1 MLRSH
6 HRTTPDET
14 FTRLVT
20 NELGRHGYAM
30 RQLSREATSFSAL
43 RHCEEIA
50 HHDRMMQ
57 YASAL
62 VADWAKMHKDDANGL
77 AVADTESFIKMRRFI
92 EDEAESLDQIE
103 RKLFPSR
110 RCSTDED
117 QRFALLP
124 AIVAATCRLFAHRPA
139 GDCDGNPCDL

>member
-1 MLRSH
+1 MLRS
-6 HRTTPDET
+6 TADET

-20 NELGRHGYAM
+20 NELARHDYAM
-30 RQLSREATSFSAL
+30 QQLSCEATSFSAL

-62 VADWAKMHKDDANGL
+62 VADWAKMHKDDTNGI

-92 EDEAESLDQIE
+92 DDEAASLVDIKT
-103 RKLFPSR
+103 KLFPTTR
-110 RCSTDED
+110 RYATDED

-124 AIVAATCRLFAHRPA
+124 AIVAAACRLFSRPA

>member
-1 MLRSH
+1 MHS
-6 HRTTPDET
+6 PDET

-20 NELGRHGYAM
+20 NEFGRHGYAM
-30 RQLSREATSFSAL
+30 RQMSLEATSFSAL

-62 VADWAKMHKDDANGL
+62 VADWAKLQKDEGL
-77 AVADTESFIKMRRFI
+77 AIADTESFIKMSRFI
-92 EDEAESLDQIE
+92 ENEAESLDQIK
-103 RKLFPSR
+103 RKLFPTR
-110 RCSTDED
+110 RYKTDAD

-124 AIVAATCRLFAHRPA
+124 AIVAATCRIFAHQPA
-139 GDCDGNPCDL
+139 GDCDVNPYDIKW